1 MKLLHLLFA
10 GGMAVG
16 SPATA
21 RELVTP
27 PATPHPLPQGV
38 PVHGL
43 APHSVITLRY
53 AIVDGRR
60 VLYDPDTNRVVYVL
74 RP

>member
-1 MKLLHLLFA
+1 MKLLPLLCA
-10 GGMAVG
+10 GGLAAV
-16 SPATA
+16 SSATA
-21 RELVTP
+21 HELVTP

-43 APHSVITLRY
+43 SPHSVITLRY
-53 AIVDGRR
+53 AIVEGRR
-60 VLYDPDTNRVVYVL
+60 VLFDPDTGRVVYVL